1 MKHNGNLQVAGRL
14 SAPKLIVGDFVGTT
28 LTSGSYEFPHS
39 IGLDGSV
46 LSVSGGKVVWDNS
59 TFATNASTQ
68 EISAN
73 LQHQFDI
80 SLKTINGV
88 SPSGNNIDLLGL
100 VNGTQGIEVIP
111 LTDGRIRIQLYVPI
125 NIDSFYINGNTQ
137 WELGYVLPSCQ
148 IIWSFN
154 KPTTLQ
160 SLSPIGIIPN
170 GISTYTYTTPMS
182 ANTSFNLYGTDDI
195 SSDNGT
201 VTEYFLP
208 RVYWGTS
215 TIAGLLTTSDIQTLS
230 ISQLAFNRN
239 LNTTSNCAGGKRVVY
254 AYPVSYGLATVR
266 DGNGLLFQ
274 DWSNG
279 LGGSSTSP
287 YIVSITNG
295 FGYTQNYYVY
305 QTFNYYNG
313 TSVVFNFS

>member
-14 SAPKLIVGDFVGTT
+14 STPKLIVGDFVGTT
-28 LTSGSYEFPHS
+28 ITSGSYEFPHS

-46 LSVSGGKVVWDNS
+46 LSVSAGQVVWDNT
-59 TFATNASTQ
+59 TFATNADTQ
-68 EISAN
+68 AISAN

-80 SLKTINGV
+80 SLKTINSI
-88 SPSGNNIDLLGL
+88 SPSGNNIDLLGS
-100 VNGTQGIEVIP
+100 VSGNQGIEVIP
-111 LTDGRIRIQLYVPI
+111 LIDGKIRIQLYTPI
-125 NIDSFYINGNTQ
+125 SITSFYLTGNTY
-137 WELGYVLPSCQ
+137 WELGYILPSCQ
-148 IIWSFN
+148 LVWSFN

-160 SLSPIGIIPN
+160 SISPIGVIPN
-170 GISTYTYTTPMS
+170 GTTTYTYTTPIN
-182 ANTSFNLYGTDDI
+182 ATTSFNLSGTDGT
-195 SSDNGT
+195 STANGT

-208 RVYWGTS
+208 RVYWGPS
-215 TIAGLLTTSDIQTLS
+215 TIAGLLSSSDIQTLS
-230 ISQLAFNRN
+230 NSQLAFNRN
-239 LNTTSNCAGGKRVVY
+239 LNTTTNCAGGNRIVY

-274 DWSNG
+274 DWSDG
-279 LGGSSTSP
+279 LGGSSTTP

-313 TSVVFNFS
+313 TSIIFNFS